1 MNLNTDVNQG
11 LLSGFSDMS
20 LFVNGMATALL
31 LVLLVQQITQV
42 GFSTQR
48 DQSTILLILGLV
60 SFFVSPFYIF
70 TPFLWFGVPLVVSV
84 PVSFYVFTKSL
95 FDENYRITPWHTL
108 FFILCVG
115 FTSFCFIA
123 YPTPSE
129 LWASFFFA
137 SRLILILFLLLGFWE
152 CLSGWKDDLLSARR
166 VIRIILAFSFGMI
179 LLVHFVTDLSAGII
193 DESLLT
199 ITSIGFAMTL
209 GGLCAFLFT
218 QPKESLAS
226 LLTQTDIT
234 TETVSSPVLAQS
246 AVQTTPELTALNRL
260 MDEEKLYREH
270 GLSLTTLA
278 ERIQLKEH
286 QLRKIIHESKGFKNF
301 SEYVGSYRLNEIK
314 QRLADPQEN
323 KLPILTI
330 ALEAGYKSI
339 NPFNR
344 AFKQNFGMTPSE
356 YRQNYQR

>member
-1 MNLNTDVNQG
+1 
-11 LLSGFSDMS
+11 MS

-42 GFSTQR
+42 GYSTQR
-48 DQSTILLILGLV
+48 DRATILLILGLV

-70 TPFLWFGVPLVVSV
+70 TPFLPFGVPLVVSV

-95 FDENYRITPWHTL
+95 FDENYQLTPWHAL
-108 FFILCVG
+108 FFVTCVA
-115 FTSFCFIA
+115 FTSFCFIV

-137 SRLILILFLLLGFWE
+137 SRMILIVFLLLGFWE
-152 CLSGWKDDLLSARR
+152 CLSGWRDDLLSARR
-166 VIRIILAFSFGMI
+166 VLRLILAFSFGMI

-226 LLTQTDIT
+226 LLTQPEVVAE
-234 TETVSSPVLAQS
+234 TETVSLAVTQEPI
-246 AVQTTPELTALNRL
+246 VTPELLELNRL
-260 MDEEKLYREH
+260 MEEEKLYREH
-270 GLSLTTLA
+270 GLSLANLA
-278 ERIQLKEH
+278 ERIELKEH
-286 QLRKIIHESKGFKNF
+286 QLRKIIHEGKGFKNF
-301 SEYVGSYRLNEIK
+301 SEYVGSYRLQEIQ
-314 QRLADPQEN
+314 QRLANPNDN

-344 AFKQNFGMTPSE
+344 AFKHHFGMTPTE
-356 YRQNYQR
+356 YRQYTQK